1 MNKSTIWSFMHTA
14 IFLILF
20 LLMTNGISFGSFGRV
35 VIIWMVLSP
44 VFGFVH
50 AFKSNNWI
58 KWLLMGLNII
68 AFIIILS
75 LLLLGFGMG
84 EA

>member
-1 MNKSTIWSFMHTA
+1 MNKNTIWSFVHIV

-20 LLMTNGISFGSFGRV
+20 LLMTSGISLGSFGRV
-35 VIIWMVLSP
+35 MIIWMVLSP
-44 VFGFVH
+44 IFGFVH
-50 AFKSNNWI
+50 ALKSKNWI

>member
-1 MNKSTIWSFMHTA
+1 MNKNTIWSFVHIV

-20 LLMTNGISFGSFGRV
+20 LLMTSGISLGSFGRV
-35 VIIWMVLSP
+35 MIIWMVLSP
-44 VFGFVH
+44 IFGFVH
-50 AFKSNNWI
+50 ALKGGNWI
-58 KWLLMGLNII
+58 KWVLMSLNII